1 MVWFLPTEKW
11 LLLENRK
18 LRWGI
23 SPHSVPKTF
32 SSLRSYSMKPREK
45 VNQALFQ
52 LLVPILFGIH
62 FLLLGSH
69 IGCQKQKEES
79 EETKRTV
86 TVKNLQTAY
95 AKSVNYARMYTLFRQ
110 RAEKDRLVNVA
121 NLYRAVSRSEQAHAD
136 LHAGLLR
143 KNGVEPVAPQEENVA
158 VGTTLQTLKL
168 SMSSEE
174 IEFGSMYPNLI
185 HSAELEKDSMA
196 AAQFRVTKEV
206 DSQHAEL
213 FKEAFGRAGRI
224 TRSQYF
230 FCPGC
235 GYILT
240 SEKTEECPICHS
252 KNDKFE
258 KV

>member
-1 MVWFLPTEKW
+1 
-11 LLLENRK
+11 
-18 LRWGI
+18 
-23 SPHSVPKTF
+23 
-32 SSLRSYSMKPREK
+32 MKPGEK
-45 VNQALFQ
+45 LNQVLFQ
-52 LLVPILFGIH
+52 LLVLILFGIP
-62 FLLLGSH
+62 FLFLGSH

-79 EETKRTV
+79 KETKRTV
-86 TVKNLQTAY
+86 TVENLQTAY
-95 AKSVNYARMYTLFRQ
+95 AKSVNYARMYTLFMK
-110 RAEKDRLVNVA
+110 RAEKDRLLNVA

-143 KNGVEPVAPQEENVA
+143 KNGIEPVAPQEEAVI

-185 HSAELEKDSMA
+185 HTAELEKDSMA

-224 TRSQYF
+224 TRIQYLV
-230 FCPGC
+230 CPGC

-240 SEKTEECPICHS
+240 SEKSQECPICHS
-252 KNDKFE
+252 KKDKFG